1 MRHLLRR
8 SHRRQNGGERTQQR
22 IAALLPRRQ
31 AGLKVLGGFDM
42 ELLIPPRHREQFSVL
57 RDSLPTEQ
65 AKVGP
70 VTWNGYLRVQTS
82 DQVLIDVLKEEL
94 DAQPAVVG

>member
-1 MRHLLRR
+1 
-8 SHRRQNGGERTQQR
+8 
-22 IAALLPRRQ
+22 
-31 AGLKVLGGFDM
+31 
-42 ELLIPPRHREQFSVL
+42 VL